1 VYFCGAYFAQ
11 KDRKMGQ
18 ALPHKKVKLIIGFIF
33 NDETVLKKAEVLIS
47 KKFGPIDFHSQ
58 IIDFLH
64 TDYYNKEFGENLKRK
79 FISLKYLINPENI
92 YKVKLI
98 TNNIEHRLSSYGKR
112 MVNIDPGYITLSKMI
127 LLTTKDYGHRVY
139 LQKGIYAESTL
150 KFHKDTYQGW
160 ETTYSDYRSNSYI
173 EVFNRIRDLYKK
185 QLIGT

>member
-1 VYFCGAYFAQ
+1 
-11 KDRKMGQ
+11 MGQ
-18 ALPHKKVKLIIGFIF
+18 AIPHKKVKLIIGFIF
-33 NDETVLKKAEVLIS
+33 NNEIVLKKAEVLVS

-58 IIDFLH
+58 IIDFSH

-79 FISLKYLINPENI
+79 FISFKCRVSPEKI

-98 TNNIEHRLSSYGKR
+98 TNNIEHRLSRDGKR

-139 LQKGIYAESTL
+139 LKKGIYAESTL
-150 KFHKDTYQGW
+150 KFHKDTYQAW
-160 ETTYSDYRSNSYI
+160 ETTYPDYRSNSYI
-173 EVFNRIRDLYKK
+173 EIFNGIRDLHKK